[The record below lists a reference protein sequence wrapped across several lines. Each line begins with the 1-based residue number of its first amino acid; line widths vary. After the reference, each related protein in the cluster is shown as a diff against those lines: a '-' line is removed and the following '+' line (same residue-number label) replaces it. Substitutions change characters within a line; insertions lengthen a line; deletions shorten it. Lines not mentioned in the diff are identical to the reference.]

1 MQDIVDQMGS
11 PEAKS
16 FLPGWILSEGK
27 KGCQIKISN
36 KAEYVAYAV
45 GYIYIDE
52 SLEYKI

>member
-16 FLPGWILSEGK
+16 FLPGWLLSEGK

-36 KAEYVAYAV
+36 KLMNRWN
-45 GYIYIDE
+45 IK
-52 SLEYKI
+52 YKP